1 MSNCTD
7 LSVGQLIVVWP
18 ILFQNYF
25 LAISITLV
33 TYFRAKDTTLVQI
46 PTVISSLAT
55 LTIFIH
61 MNSGP
66 YWFAHAVY

>member
-7 LSVGQLIVVWP
+7 LSVGQLTVVWP
-18 ILFQNYF
+18 ILFRNYF

-33 TYFRAKDTTLVQI
+33 TYFRAKDATLVQI
-46 PTVISSLAT
+46 PTAICSLAT

-66 YWFAHAVY
+66 HWIAPAVH